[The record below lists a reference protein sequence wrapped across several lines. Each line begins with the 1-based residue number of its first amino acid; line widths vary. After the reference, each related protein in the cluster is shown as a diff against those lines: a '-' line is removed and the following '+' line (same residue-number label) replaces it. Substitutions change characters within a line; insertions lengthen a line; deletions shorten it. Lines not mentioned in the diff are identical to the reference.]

1 MEHQTYFHSVT
12 LNKDLCHGCITCVK
26 RCPTEAIRV
35 RDGKA
40 RILGER
46 CIDCGECIR
55 ICPHHAK
62 RAVSDTME
70 ALDGFKYKIAL
81 PAPVLFAQI
90 KHLDHTGRIILAL
103 QRIGFD
109 EVYEVG
115 AAAELIS
122 QSTKEYMAH
131 YQGPLPLI
139 SSACPAVLRLIR
151 VRFPDLLEHLLPLQ
165 PPVELAGHKVVKV
178 TDYKKPEETGLPA
191 ANVLIYTLENGATV
205 VVRPSGT
212 EPKIKTYFTTMGK
225 DLAEAQAQ
233 KDALAAAIEPILK

>member
-62 RAVSDTME
+62 RAISDGME
-70 ALDGFKYKIAL
+70 ALDRFRYKIAL
-81 PAPVLFAQI
+81 PAPVLFAQF
-90 KHLDHTGRIILAL
+90 KHLDHTGRVIRGLL
-103 QRIGFD
+103 QMGFD

-122 QSTKEYMAH
+122 QSTVEFMAK
-131 YQGPLPLI
+131 YSGPLPLI
-139 SSACPAVLRLIR
+139 SSACPAILRLIR
-151 VRFPDLLEHLLPLQ
+151 VRFPDLLEHLLQIFEPDEKAIFAIIAAVLSLSN
-165 PPVELAGHKVVKV
+165 VGICRAAG
-178 TDYKKPEETGLPA
+178 
-191 ANVLIYTLENGATV
+191 
-205 VVRPSGT
+205 R
-212 EPKIKTYFTTMGK
+212 GK
-225 DLAEAQAQ
+225 QID
-233 KDALAAAIEPILK
+233 K

>member
-12 LNKDLCHGCITCVK
+12 LNKDLSHGCITCVK

-81 PAPVLFAQI
+81 PAPVLLNSEYPATKDVCRRLSEQ
-90 KHLDHTGRIILAL
+90 TLAHG
-103 QRIGFD
+103 QVSGSFP
-109 EVYEVG
+109 Y
-115 AAAELIS
+115 
-122 QSTKEYMAH
+122 
-131 YQGPLPLI
+131 
-139 SSACPAVLRLIR
+139 RLSH
-151 VRFPDLLEHLLPLQ
+151 PD
-165 PPVELAGHKVVKV
+165 
-178 TDYKKPEETGLPA
+178 
-191 ANVLIYTLENGATV
+191 NG
-205 VVRPSGT
+205 
-212 EPKIKTYFTTMGK
+212 
-225 DLAEAQAQ
+225 
-233 KDALAAAIEPILK
+233 

>member
-62 RAVSDTME
+62 RAISDGME
-70 ALDGFKYKIAL
+70 ALDRFRYKIAL
-81 PAPVLFAQI
+81 PAPVLFAQF
-90 KHLDHTGRIILAL
+90 KHLDHTGRVIRGLL
-103 QRIGFD
+103 QMGFD

-122 QSTKEYMAH
+122 QSTVEFMAK
-131 YQGPLPLI
+131 YSGPLPLI
-139 SSACPAVLRLIR
+139 SSACPAICLPNSLFITR
-151 VRFPDLLEHLLPLQ
+151 VR
-165 PPVELAGHKVVKV
+165 
-178 TDYKKPEETGLPA
+178 YKP
-191 ANVLIYTLENGATV
+191 
-205 VVRPSGT
+205 
-212 EPKIKTYFTTMGK
+212 
-225 DLAEAQAQ
+225 
-233 KDALAAAIEPILK
+233 